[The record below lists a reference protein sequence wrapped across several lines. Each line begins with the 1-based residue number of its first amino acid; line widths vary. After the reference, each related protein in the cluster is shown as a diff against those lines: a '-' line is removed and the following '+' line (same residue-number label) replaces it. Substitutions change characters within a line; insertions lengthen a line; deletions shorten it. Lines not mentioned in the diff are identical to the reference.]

1 MSFVGVCVGDLH
13 LDKLTK
19 YWPDANKMQLRSA
32 RLAVDAARRKGAT
45 EVFFLGDIAEGIRD
59 NTGNAM
65 RLSEPAQCA
74 FLAMLLDLDQHVN
87 THVILGNHDWASEG
101 SHSLQMFLTMQEHNV
116 FRRVRFYADLER
128 VKIGTT
134 RCAMMPFPHT
144 APPAKTE
151 LAFAHYEVGG
161 AVGDNGRSVHASDE
175 HRYECHVIQG
185 HLHTH
190 QRVRNHW
197 YPGTLYQTSFGENE
211 DKGYAI
217 FQPGGKKL
225 GYEWIQ
231 HKPPFILRNLRVNEK
246 ADFKQLVADEKILF
260 KLFVHESVKVPDDL
274 LTRFPNI
281 VNRLAFA
288 SEAEAEVLERDEFQT
303 ENQKINLDTRSAL
316 PDFLVGKGASKKQ
329 VERAL
334 QIVDDFSAK

>member
-1 MSFVGVCVGDLH
+1 MSFVGVAVGDLH

-19 YWPDANKMQLRSA
+19 YWADANTRQLRSV

-65 RLSEPAQCA
+65 RLSEPAQCE
-74 FLAMLLDLDQHVN
+74 FLALLLELDQVIN
-87 THVILGNHDWASEG
+87 SHVILGNHDWASDG
-101 SHSLQMFLTMQEHNV
+101 SHSLQMFLTMQEHGV
-116 FRRVRFYADLER
+116 FKRTRFYADLER
-128 VKIGTT
+128 VRVGTT

-144 APPAKTE
+144 VPPARTQ
-151 LAFAHYEVGG
+151 LAFGHYEVSG
-161 AVGDNGRSVHASDE
+161 AVGDNGRSVHASE
-175 HRYECHVIQG
+175 KHRFDCPVIQG

-211 DKGYAI
+211 DKGYAV
-217 FQPGGKKL
+217 FQPGSKL
-225 GYEWIQ
+225 GYEWIA
-231 HKPPFILRNLRVNEK
+231 HKPPFILRNLRVNTP
-246 ADFKQLVADEKILF
+246 ADFKQLVKDESVLF
-260 KLFVHESVKVPDDL
+260 KLFVHESVRVPDDL
-274 LTRFPNI
+274 LMRYPNI

-288 SEAEAEVLERDEFQT
+288 SDSEAETLERDEFQT
-303 ENQKINLDTRSAL
+303 ENQRIDLDTRAAL
-316 PDFLVGKGASKKQ
+316 PVFLSGRGATRQQ

-334 QIVDDFSAK
+334 QIVDDFAMA